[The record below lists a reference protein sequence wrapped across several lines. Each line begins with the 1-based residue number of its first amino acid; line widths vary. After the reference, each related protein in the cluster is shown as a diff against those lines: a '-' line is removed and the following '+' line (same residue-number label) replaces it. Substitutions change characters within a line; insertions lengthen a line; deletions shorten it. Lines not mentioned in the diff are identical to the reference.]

1 MFDFVRQHKR
11 IMQLLLVILIFPSF
25 VLFGIDG
32 YKRFTSDSE
41 VLATVDGVDIMQT
54 EVDRMAQSE
63 AMRISRTNPAIDV
76 KIFDSPFFK
85 SQILDQVINERV
97 LQAAVSKFHIFVSDA
112 RLAQALKS
120 APELQAIKGSD
131 GEIQRDAYIALLSS
145 QGLTPQAYEF
155 NLRSGLMSDALIRSI
170 TSTSLSESTSNS
182 QAAWSQI
189 RDVAWTRFDPS
200 KLASSIK
207 PSETELKKFFD
218 ENRNQFMTQESIEG
232 EWLVLNAAQLAPK
245 IELKPEDVKSYFE
258 QNIQAY
264 SVPEQRRARHILIS
278 VPQGAPASE
287 IETAKNKI
295 ESIRSKLL
303 ANPSSFEAIAKTDS
317 QDTGSARQGGDL
329 GFFVQKDM
337 VKPFADAAFA
347 LKKGEISPV
356 IQSEFGFHVIQL
368 IEVKPGQ
375 TQPFEL
381 VRPEIEKQL
390 KTQLAQKRF
399 AELAEQFTNLVY
411 EQPDGLASIAK
422 QLGLELKRFPATTRA
437 RLSTISPELA
447 HPKVQEAL
455 FSPEGL
461 AQKRNSAAIDI
472 GSSTLVSA
480 RVIRHQSQRQLEFD
494 EAQPMLID
502 QFTGIETLKMARQ
515 QAEELSKSSKSTLA
529 DQALISRVNSSKLSP
544 KLIEAV
550 MRKPADQLP
559 VRFTV
564 DEGKGGVYAVEVRA
578 VKESEDVAVNQMSK
592 MLMQRSYADAQT
604 QAYVQSLRQQMNV
617 KLKTGHELTG
627 KVMPAR

>member
-41 VLATVDGVDIMQT
+41 VLATVDGVDILQS
-54 EVDRMAQSE
+54 EVDRLSQSE
-63 AMRISRTNPAIDV
+63 AMRISRSNPAIDV

-97 LQAAVSKFHIFVSDA
+97 LQAAVTKFHVFVSDA
-112 RLAQALKS
+112 KLANALKT
-120 APELQAIKGSD
+120 APELQAIKGGD
-131 GEIQRDAYIALLSS
+131 GEIDRNAYMALLSS
-145 QGLTPQAYEF
+145 QGLTPQSYEF
-155 NLRSGLMSDALIRSI
+155 NLRSSLLSAELMRSI
-170 TSTSLSESTSNS
+170 PSSALNESTSNAQS
-182 QAAWSQI
+182 AWSQI
-189 RDVAWTRFDPS
+189 RDVAWTRFDPA
-200 KLASSIK
+200 KMAAGIK
-207 PSETELKKFFD
+207 PPQAELKKFFD
-218 ENRNQFMTQESIEG
+218 ENRNRFMTQESIEG

-245 IELKPEDVKSYFE
+245 IELKAEDVKSYFE

-264 SVPEQRRARHILIS
+264 SIPEQRRARHILIS
-278 VPQGAPASE
+278 VPQGASASE
-287 IETAKNKI
+287 IEAAKNKI

-303 ANPSSFEAIAKTDS
+303 ANPSSFEAIARTDS

-329 GFFVQKDM
+329 GFFVHKDM

-347 LKKGEISPV
+347 LKRGELSPV
-356 IQSEFGFHVIQL
+356 VQSESGFHVIQL
-368 IEVKPGQ
+368 MDLKPGQ
-375 TQPFEL
+375 TQPFDS
-381 VRPEIEKQL
+381 VKPEIEKQL
-390 KTQLAQKRF
+390 RTQLAQKRF

-411 EQPDGLASIAK
+411 EQPDGLAPIAN
-422 QLGLELKRFPATTRA
+422 QLGLELKRFPATTRGQLA
-437 RLSTISPELA
+437 ALSSELA

-480 RVIRHQSQRQLEFD
+480 RVTHHQLQRQLEFD
-494 EAQPMLID
+494 EAQSILID
-502 QFTGIETLKMARQ
+502 QFIGIEALKMARQ
-515 QAEELSKSSKSTLA
+515 QADELAKSSKLPLA

-550 MRKPADQLP
+550 MKKSSDQLP

-564 DEGKGGVYAVEVRA
+564 DEGKSGVYTVEVRA
-578 VKESEDVAVNQMSK
+578 VKESTDLATNQMSK

-604 QAYVQSLRQQMNV
+604 QAYIQSLRQQMNV
-617 KLKTGHELTG
+617 KLKTGQEQPN
-627 KVMPAR
+627 KIAQSR